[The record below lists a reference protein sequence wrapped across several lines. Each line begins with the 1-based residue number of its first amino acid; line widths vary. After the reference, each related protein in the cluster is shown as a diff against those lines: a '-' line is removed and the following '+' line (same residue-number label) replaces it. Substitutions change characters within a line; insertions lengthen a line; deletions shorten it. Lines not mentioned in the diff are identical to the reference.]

1 MSSMRRVVAVC
12 CAVAPLLGLPA
23 VASAEIRQGKATDPV
38 GDSAGAPSQDIV
50 SATAQYDTNGSMRVT
65 ATMNGD
71 VASGPV
77 SHLSFAVMSFAAP
90 VQCTGSAVSM
100 FGSTN
105 AAYNLVSV
113 SGVSGLGDAG
123 IIRTG
128 ATISFG
134 ASGTAL
140 RDRDYSCMTLR
151 VSQAGGKVD
160 ELDVP
165 LFFDGYGPD
174 TDGDGLKDNQ
184 DRCPTESG
192 PAPTGCS
199 PDTDGDG
206 VKDNADAC
214 PGAAGVA
221 PSGCPSAVT
230 TPTTPTITAP
240 TTPLTTPVAEPRCS
254 TVRLKGKSLTA
265 ARKALQRANCKLGKV
280 TKPKRVRRGAKLV
293 VTKQSG
299 NDPVNVTLGVKRAKR
314 GR

>member
-1 MSSMRRVVAVC
+1 
-12 CAVAPLLGLPA
+12 
-23 VASAEIRQGKATDPV
+23 
-38 GDSAGAPSQDIV
+38 
-50 SATAQYDTNGSMRVT
+50 
-65 ATMNGD
+65 
-71 VASGPV
+71 
-77 SHLSFAVMSFAAP
+77 MSFAAP
-90 VQCTGSAVSM
+90 AQCTGSAVSM
-100 FGSTN
+100 FGSSD
-105 AAYNLVSV
+105 AALNLVTV

-140 RDRDYSCMTLR
+140 RNRDHSCMTLR

-184 DRCPTESG
+184 DRCPAESG
-192 PAPTGCS
+192 ADGVS

-214 PGAAGVA
+214 PGAAGIA
-221 PSGCPSAVT
+221 PSGCPSPV
-230 TPTTPTITAP
+230 TAP
-240 TTPLTTPVAEPRCS
+240 SIPTVTAPMTPLTTPAAEPRCS

-280 TKPKRVRRGAKLV
+280 TKPKRVRKGAKLV

-299 NDPVNVTLGVKRAKR
+299 NGPVNVTLGVKHRQRAAEAPHAIR
-314 GR
+314 LGGERALELVA